1 MNKVILIT
9 GASSGFGQVIAEKLS
24 KSGNT
29 VYGTSRN
36 PEKYPEPKNYKLLK
50 FDITSFTESKKLVKK
65 IVSENERIDVLI
77 NNAGIG
83 FTGPIEEI
91 LIKDI
96 KMVFDTNYFGHID
109 VVQSVLPIMRK
120 NKSGL
125 IINITSI
132 AGYQGIPFGS
142 IYSASKAS
150 MEYLGEALNME
161 LNKFRIR
168 VVNIAPGDYKTDIIY
183 NRNDTNLSKNSPY
196 YNVYK
201 ECIKEWSL
209 NMSRSRNPIEVA
221 NLVEKVIKSK
231 NPKIHYIIGP
241 FLQKISVFLKKILP
255 EKIYQRLLMNHYKI

>member
-9 GASSGFGQVIAEKLS
+9 GASSGFGKVIAEKLS

-36 PEKYPEPKNYKLLK
+36 PEKYPKPENYELLK
-50 FDITSFTESKKLVKK
+50 FDITSFKESKKLVEK
-65 IVSENERIDVLI
+65 IVSKNKRIDVLI

-91 LIKDI
+91 LINDVKR
-96 KMVFDTNYFGHID
+96 VFDTNFFGHID

-132 AGYQGIPFGS
+132 AGYNGVPFVGI
-142 IYSASKAS
+142 YCASKAA
-150 MEYLGEALNME
+150 MEFFGEALNME
-161 LNKFRIR
+161 LDRFGIR
-168 VVNIAPGDYKTDIIY
+168 VVNIAPGDYKTDIIN
-183 NRNDTNLSKNSPY
+183 NRHDTKLKNDSAYYEVYSTLVDQWNLS
-196 YNVYK
+196 
-201 ECIKEWSL
+201 
-209 NMSRSRNPIEVA
+209 MSKSRNPIEVA

-241 FLQKISVFLKKILP
+241 FLQKISILLKKILP
-255 EKIYQRLLMNHYKI
+255 EKIYQRLLMNHYKL